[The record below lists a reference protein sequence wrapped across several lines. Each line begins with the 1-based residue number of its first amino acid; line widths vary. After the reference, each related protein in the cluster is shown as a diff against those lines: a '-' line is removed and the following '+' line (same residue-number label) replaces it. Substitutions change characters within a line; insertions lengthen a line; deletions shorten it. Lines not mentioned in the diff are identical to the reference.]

1 MVPAV
6 MDVAA
11 SAAKRAGIPQHPI
24 LPLEGKSDGFMSTNH
39 FSLLANHS
47 GEIGYISSFKILNGK
62 KNRHLCAFLSFSSV
76 TIGLP
81 KAVIMA

>member
-11 SAAKRAGIPQHPI
+11 SAAKSAGIPQHPI
-24 LPLEGKSDGFMSTNH
+24 LPLEGKSVGFISTKD
-39 FSLLANHS
+39 FPLLANHS

-62 KNRHLCAFLSFSSV
+62 NHRHICAFLSFQL
-76 TIGLP
+76 GHD
-81 KAVIMA
+81 